1 MNSIIKKRFGKLMSL
16 LLSLFIITTMLPTSA
31 YGGILSSESGK
42 EFLIKTGEF
51 SISITDSSGNAV
63 SMLSGIDGE
72 YNVNSI
78 PYQKGTYY
86 YAAHAKDG
94 TDIGKGKFD
103 VDGSHPEIV
112 LRQIVFSKNEIE
124 DNGIGYSIE
133 VKNSSDEFSY
143 SPGAAGNSFVLPALE
158 GRDYYKYN
166 FLSDATETYWGSSGI
181 MYVYASAKADTFQ
194 ALNLSD
200 SGKFLVAKKKQIK
213 IQTPEGAEL
222 KIYHRVKFYR
232 PLEKIE
238 CGAGTTE
245 NGITT
250 YICEVPDN
258 TKLHYEVR
266 QQDKITKA
274 STFNTM
280 HYDAGANPLVISGL
294 KDRTNADEIRDES
307 QSFYEANL
315 YMNLPD
321 SRYLQLKEGESFD
334 ITTFRSWQAV
344 ETGTGNYYV
353 EPDYHYEVM
362 EYNGSSASVTV
373 DDSGRIKATSP
384 GISVVKVTYDPLDY
398 LAVKKE
404 LVYSGIWRENTG
416 IIVVDVDSDS
426 KDTFKTGIGLSEYD
440 TVYYIKSENGK
451 DKDSYAEY
459 TFSPKTD
466 GNVAVR
472 VQKPLATD
480 WSAEWIDGTMNAD
493 ATWTVKLQEGP
504 NIVEVKSGDKAQ
516 YHVVYA
522 KGLDLTIS
530 NLTHPDKAIVSG
542 DKVRITF
549 DGLKMPVPK
558 LAAIYNPGYPNETWV
573 EYDFGDSTVKSEG
586 VQYTVTKDNAIE
598 FYADEAGTTV
608 LSNGRIHTTSIG
620 ENESA
625 HRKINKASMNSSY
638 IGGDS
643 AENING
649 YYSVLPDIEVRVTDA
664 EENEEYERQ
673 NYSNLTELK
682 FGMNFNA
689 DRGKG
694 YTLYE
699 GIVPQAFFMVYEKSG
714 FFIEAKPIHSD
725 CTVKVYADDKE
736 EILEAKKKFSGEIST
751 IKIVV
756 TPNNPEKGYPKTYT
770 INCIP
775 TNEGT
780 NTGAYGHYEVKVKA
794 DEEDLTDRLALS
806 DNSEKEIYGAGFL
819 SCFDSYDITVPY
831 NIQNMNLSVMASI
844 TGGTIT
850 NAKKYSGKLTTIITL
865 GGLVEKSEKVY
876 TGSVTSTQNIALSGN
891 NDTAIDFSIKHISY
905 NKKDEQQGER
915 LSNYKLNI
923 KQEAAPNEVKFDNL
937 QNEASVII
945 KNSKGNVINPKSDG
959 TYELSNGTYKY
970 YVTKE
975 GYETIVRTHAVTSDE
990 STHLIRLPDMVKIP
1004 KQSGEVTVSV
1014 TSADSYIKVPTALTI
1029 REPEDL
1035 AKLKYVE
1042 YNHGGY
1048 TALHAI
1054 IDAMQNGVSKKS
1066 FSCRKG
1072 ILTPKNVVKLSD
1084 KGQNAGWVCEING
1097 KVCSDP
1103 ANTLVNGGDIVEYYY
1118 NADYEGMQH
1127 AAFEENVKQ
1136 TLTAGSP
1143 LNLTLLSKDVGT
1155 DGEKT
1160 ACAGAD
1166 ILLNGKSINIITD
1179 EKGKVAIPAEKI
1191 SEPGQYTISAV
1202 KKNGSGQNILTYTAC
1217 ILTVKKTDTQQPTG
1231 KTTVTFRLIGD
1242 AVHSAGSSNH
1252 SKYVTWIATRSY
1264 TFNKESVSVYEL
1276 FTKALRDA
1284 GLSYIGAENNY
1295 VSAIQAPKGYG
1306 GYWLREFTNGK
1317 NSGWMYTV
1325 NGEHPLFGLK
1335 DYYVTNGDSIV
1346 WHYVDDYQLETSFEG
1361 SVPAYPNRWLE
1372 AEDTDPPTD
1381 KVIDMSGKGEAKDVT
1396 TSGASGSATTTSP
1409 TEVKVSGSTAAA
1421 TVKAENQSEILKQAT
1436 EKKSAEIILE
1446 VSKADSKG
1454 ADSVQLS
1461 LDVKFVKNVADK
1473 TNADLTVNTENGKVT
1488 LDQETLKTIIGEA
1501 KGNTVIIEITKVTKP
1516 TEAQKKAAGAN
1527 GHLLKLTIKSGDKVI
1542 SDFNKG
1548 KVKVVAEIVSKLLD
1562 KKVAAI
1568 HIADDGKIEQLAGKV
1583 LTIGGKK
1590 YYEFTTPHFSTFA
1603 LVDADELGLEVEEPQ
1618 VDAKA
1623 LTAKLTLVAR
1633 SAKTAKKNIKVTVSL
1648 DKQDKAIIKEL
1659 KDAGYTVKYR
1669 FYRSTKKAAGY
1680 KAAVTKK
1687 TASYTNTGGKK
1698 GTKYFYKV
1706 QIRVY
1711 DENGKL
1717 TAKTALKQCK
1727 YASRTWTK

>member
-1 MNSIIKKRFGKLMSL
+1 MIIKQKTKFISVILMLCL
-16 LLSLFIITTMLPTSA
+16 LFSFFPTSEYTYA
-31 YGGILSSESGK
+31 ETLSTV
-42 EFLIKTGEF
+42 IKTGDF
-51 SISITDSSGNAV
+51 DIKITDGNNNDIQVTKGMDGDYRTNTIDRVAGV
-63 SMLSGIDGE
+63 YSYVAYDGE
-72 YNVNSI
+72 TALGSGQFKVN
-78 PYQKGTYY
+78 
-86 YAAHAKDG
+86 AD
-94 TDIGKGKFD
+94 TD
-103 VDGSHPEIV
+103 EII
-112 LRQIVFSKNEIE
+112 LRQIFFNEIDAGDALNNGDTYSIVIKDE
-124 DNGIGYSIE
+124 DNA
-133 VKNSSDEFSY
+133 NSFS
-143 SPGAAGNSFVLPALE
+143 SGQSKFSFVLPALDGE
-158 GRDYYKYN
+158 KYYRYSFMPSNYKK
-166 FLSDATETYWGSSGI
+166 YWGSSGI
-181 MYVYASAKADTFQ
+181 MYVYASAKPDSFQ
-194 ALNLSD
+194 SLNLSD
-200 SGKFLVAKKKQIK
+200 NGTFLVKEKKQIK

-232 PLEKIE
+232 PLEEIE

-280 HYDAGANPLVISGL
+280 HYDAETKPFVISGL

-321 SRYLQLKEGESFD
+321 SRYLQLEVGENFD

-398 LAVKKE
+398 LAANKE
-404 LVYSGIWRENTG
+404 LLYSGIWKENTG
-416 IIVVDVDSDS
+416 IIVVNVGSS
-426 KDTFKTGIGLSEYD
+426 NNDTLKSGIALSEYD
-440 TVYYIKSENGK
+440 TVYYIKHENGK

-472 VQKPLATD
+472 VQKPLTTD

-504 NIVEVKSGDKAQ
+504 NIVEVKSGDKVQ

-530 NLTHPDKAIVSG
+530 NLTHPDKAIANG
-542 DKVRITF
+542 DEVRVRF

-573 EYDFGDSTVKSEG
+573 EYAFDGSTIKSEG
-586 VQYTVTKDNAIE
+586 VQYSVTKDNAIE
-598 FYADEAGTTV
+598 FYVDEAGTAV
-608 LSNGRIHTTSIG
+608 LRNGRIHTTSIG
-620 ENESA
+620 ENASA
-625 HRKINKASMNSSY
+625 HRKINKASMNSNY
-638 IGGDS
+638 TGGDS

-649 YYSVLPDIEVRVTDA
+649 YYSILPDIEIDVA
-664 EENEEYERQ
+664 ESSASEEYEKR
-673 NYSNLTELK
+673 NYANLSKLSIGHGTTSSA
-682 FGMNFNA
+682 NA
-689 DRGKG
+689 KYQGN
-694 YTLYE
+694 
-699 GIVPQAFFMVYEKSG
+699 VPQSLFAFTKLHMPLKITMDPINKDCDIAVYKDSQK
-714 FFIEAKPIHSD
+714 IANWTKD
-725 CTVKVYADDKE
+725 
-736 EILEAKKKFSGEIST
+736 
-751 IKIVV
+751 IKGNCNVRIVV
-756 TPNNPEKGYPKTYT
+756 TPPEGKGYPKTYT
-770 INCIP
+770 IINNDGATSPLKTAYGKFSLGLKVDGKDYGDGIVSLSDKNEEQGYGFTSVDTKYKVNVP
-775 TNEGT
+775 YEAKTVTLAFEVSNDRQSAQSGELTSKITISTNEKKDDSV
-780 NTGAYGHYEVKVKA
+780 NETGKIEKEISLDAQETEVSIGVELKCDQKSCKKNYTIKFVKDFAPVKVK
-794 DEEDLTDRLALS
+794 
-806 DNSEKEIYGAGFL
+806 
-819 SCFDSYDITVPY
+819 
-831 NIQNMNLSVMASI
+831 
-844 TGGTIT
+844 
-850 NAKKYSGKLTTIITL
+850 
-865 GGLVEKSEKVY
+865 
-876 TGSVTSTQNIALSGN
+876 
-891 NDTAIDFSIKHISY
+891 
-905 NKKDEQQGER
+905 
-915 LSNYKLNI
+915 LN
-923 KQEAAPNEVKFDNL
+923 NL
-937 QNEASVII
+937 QSGASAIV

-975 GYETIVRTHAVTSDE
+975 GYETIVGTHTVTSDE
-990 STHLIRLPDMVKIP
+990 STHLITLPDMVKIP

-1084 KGQNAGWVCEING
+1084 KGQNAGWICEING

-1127 AAFEENVKQ
+1127 AAFAENIKQ

-1155 DGEKT
+1155 DGEKS

-1179 EKGKVAIPAEKI
+1179 EKGKVTIPAEKI

-1202 KKNGSGQNILTYTAC
+1202 KKNKSGQNILTYTAC

-1335 DYYVTNGDSIV
+1335 EYYVTNGDSIV

-1361 SVPAYPNRWLE
+1361 SIPTYPNRWLE

-1381 KVIDMSGKGEAKDVT
+1381 KVIDMSGKNDAKDVT

-1409 TEVKVSGSTAAA
+1409 TEVKVSGTTATA
-1421 TVKAENQSEILKQAT
+1421 TVKAENQSEILKQAA

-1461 LDVKFVKNVADK
+1461 LEVSFVKNISDK
-1473 TNADLTVNTENGKVT
+1473 TDADLTVNTENGKVT
-1488 LDQETLKTIIGEA
+1488 LDQETIKTVLAEA
-1501 KGNTVIIEITKVTKP
+1501 KGATITLEVTKIAKP

-1603 LVDADELGLEVEEPQ
+1603 LVDADELGLDVAEEPT

-1623 LTAKLTLVAR
+1623 LTAKLTPIAR
-1633 SAKTAKKNIKVTVSL
+1633 SAKTAKKNVKVTTSL

-1687 TASYTNTGGKK
+1687 TAVYTNTGGKK
-1698 GTKYFYKV
+1698 GTKYYYKV
-1706 QIRVY
+1706 QVRVY
-1711 DENGKL
+1711 DADGKL
-1717 TAKTALKQCK
+1717 AAKTALKQCK
-1727 YASRTWTK
+1727 YASRTWTR

>member
-1 MNSIIKKRFGKLMSL
+1 MGVLKKMIRPYALKEEETMNSIIKKRFGKLMSL

-865 GGLVEKSEKVY
+865 GGLV
-876 TGSVTSTQNIALSGN
+876 
-891 NDTAIDFSIKHISY
+891 
-905 NKKDEQQGER
+905 
-915 LSNYKLNI
+915 
-923 KQEAAPNEVKFDNL
+923 
-937 QNEASVII
+937 
-945 KNSKGNVINPKSDG
+945 
-959 TYELSNGTYKY
+959 
-970 YVTKE
+970 
-975 GYETIVRTHAVTSDE
+975 
-990 STHLIRLPDMVKIP
+990 
-1004 KQSGEVTVSV
+1004 
-1014 TSADSYIKVPTALTI
+1014 
-1029 REPEDL
+1029 
-1035 AKLKYVE
+1035 
-1042 YNHGGY
+1042 
-1048 TALHAI
+1048 
-1054 IDAMQNGVSKKS
+1054 
-1066 FSCRKG
+1066 
-1072 ILTPKNVVKLSD
+1072 
-1084 KGQNAGWVCEING
+1084 
-1097 KVCSDP
+1097 
-1103 ANTLVNGGDIVEYYY
+1103 
-1118 NADYEGMQH
+1118 
-1127 AAFEENVKQ
+1127 
-1136 TLTAGSP
+1136 
-1143 LNLTLLSKDVGT
+1143 
-1155 DGEKT
+1155 
-1160 ACAGAD
+1160 
-1166 ILLNGKSINIITD
+1166 
-1179 EKGKVAIPAEKI
+1179 
-1191 SEPGQYTISAV
+1191 
-1202 KKNGSGQNILTYTAC
+1202 
-1217 ILTVKKTDTQQPTG
+1217 
-1231 KTTVTFRLIGD
+1231 
-1242 AVHSAGSSNH
+1242 
-1252 SKYVTWIATRSY
+1252 
-1264 TFNKESVSVYEL
+1264 
-1276 FTKALRDA
+1276 
-1284 GLSYIGAENNY
+1284 
-1295 VSAIQAPKGYG
+1295 
-1306 GYWLREFTNGK
+1306 
-1317 NSGWMYTV
+1317 
-1325 NGEHPLFGLK
+1325 
-1335 DYYVTNGDSIV
+1335 
-1346 WHYVDDYQLETSFEG
+1346 
-1361 SVPAYPNRWLE
+1361 
-1372 AEDTDPPTD
+1372 
-1381 KVIDMSGKGEAKDVT
+1381 
-1396 TSGASGSATTTSP
+1396 
-1409 TEVKVSGSTAAA
+1409 
-1421 TVKAENQSEILKQAT
+1421 
-1436 EKKSAEIILE
+1436 
-1446 VSKADSKG
+1446 
-1454 ADSVQLS
+1454 
-1461 LDVKFVKNVADK
+1461 
-1473 TNADLTVNTENGKVT
+1473 
-1488 LDQETLKTIIGEA
+1488 
-1501 KGNTVIIEITKVTKP
+1501 
-1516 TEAQKKAAGAN
+1516 
-1527 GHLLKLTIKSGDKVI
+1527 
-1542 SDFNKG
+1542 
-1548 KVKVVAEIVSKLLD
+1548 
-1562 KKVAAI
+1562 
-1568 HIADDGKIEQLAGKV
+1568 
-1583 LTIGGKK
+1583 
-1590 YYEFTTPHFSTFA
+1590 
-1603 LVDADELGLEVEEPQ
+1603 
-1618 VDAKA
+1618 
-1623 LTAKLTLVAR
+1623 
-1633 SAKTAKKNIKVTVSL
+1633 
-1648 DKQDKAIIKEL
+1648 
-1659 KDAGYTVKYR
+1659 
-1669 FYRSTKKAAGY
+1669 
-1680 KAAVTKK
+1680 
-1687 TASYTNTGGKK
+1687 
-1698 GTKYFYKV
+1698 
-1706 QIRVY
+1706 
-1711 DENGKL
+1711 
-1717 TAKTALKQCK
+1717 
-1727 YASRTWTK
+1727 